1 MREIYYEMPNEVVNN
16 YRGFSFFAEMYSD
29 LAAIKKKHIIFDFAN
44 TVWFEANFVAVFSSI
59 FEVLCING
67 CRVSFANVKPKIKE
81 IFKKNGFYKL
91 YELGSVE
98 DTYNSTI
105 PFRIFNTSDEEGFT
119 RYLDEEVIPKINLD
133 LNKEQVKMFKKCLQE
148 VFENTRIHANS
159 EIVFA
164 CGQYFHKSA
173 KVAFTLADLGK
184 TIGENVRKKVDDQLI
199 DSDAIQWST
208 EFGNTTKPSKD
219 GGIGLHFLKDQMYNN
234 GVLSIVSGKGYWEQ
248 SMDSVFSKK
257 MQYNFKGTIVN
268 IVSDL
273 RKEIKSEVNEIWF

>member
-1 MREIYYEMPNEVVNN
+1 MPSEVMNN
-16 YRGFSFFAEMYSD
+16 YRGFLFFAEMYSD
-29 LAAIKKKHIIFDFAN
+29 LAVINKKHIVFDFTN

-59 FEVLCING
+59 FEVLRLNG
-67 CRVSFANVKPKIKE
+67 CKVSFAHVKPRIKE
-81 IFKKNGFYKL
+81 IFMKNGFYKM
-91 YELGSVE
+91 YKLGSVE
-98 DTYNSTI
+98 DTFNSTI
-105 PFRIFNTSDEEGFT
+105 PFKIFKTSNEEGFT

-159 EIVFA
+159 KFVFA
-164 CGQYFHKSA
+164 CGQYFPKHGR
-173 KVAFTLADLGK
+173 VAFTLADLGK
-184 TIGENVRKKVDDQLI
+184 TIGDNVRKKVDEQLI

-219 GGIGLHFLKDQMYNN
+219 GGIGLHFLKEQMYNN

-248 SMDSVFSKK
+248 SMDTVFSKK